1 MQNAKHS
8 WKWIH
13 FTAIAGGVFEEFE
26 RPPPLEKFCERSSAE
41 RCGTGVYFRIKSG
54 NLCGVHKTLKLSSI
68 DNIQSA
74 LENRGRCCEEKWAP
88 NKPLPSQEK
97 LFSLTSPKAQQ
108 PARVVNLIQ
117 MDRKYCR
124 RKNRR
129 TNPTRQHLWNRR
141 RSSLM
146 STVIVRSILF
156 SSLIMKIC
164 VLLFMLC
171 YMYCCWK
178 HKFDL
183 LRILKLCLR
192 FY

>member
-1 MQNAKHS
+1 MYLNTITVCKLPNSYIARTCAKCKTLMKMDSFHS
-8 WKWIH
+8 H
-13 FTAIAGGVFEEFE
+13 SRGGV
-26 RPPPLEKFCERSSAE
+26 RGVRTPPPLEKFCERSSAE

-129 TNPTRQHLWNRR
+129 TNPTRQHL
-141 RSSLM
+141 
-146 STVIVRSILF
+146 
-156 SSLIMKIC
+156 
-164 VLLFMLC
+164 
-171 YMYCCWK
+171 
-178 HKFDL
+178 
-183 LRILKLCLR
+183 
-192 FY
+192 